1 MRSALSAT
9 HHSRGR
15 QSCAVLGRAAY
26 SADPS
31 AAPPQDGSL
40 ASFPFSGH
48 RERGPWREQGR
59 ARHSTGC
66 HGHTAALNV
75 STYARE
81 CRLCKLLALTSV

>member
-1 MRSALSAT
+1 VRSALSAT

-40 ASFPFSGH
+40 AAFRSAATVSVVPG
-48 RERGPWREQGR
+48 
-59 ARHSTGC
+59 ARKAEPGTLQVA
-66 HGHTAALNV
+66 TAI
-75 STYARE
+75 RQP
-81 CRLCKLLALTSV
+81 